1 VCKDVGVSIP
11 SVYVWVCLYY
21 QCMCGCVYAIS
32 VCVGVSMPSVYV
44 WVCLCHQ
51 CMCGCVECLLMLL
64 NVPSCNWPDMGLRH
78 TSCPPHQAG
87 G

>member
-1 VCKDVGVSIP
+1 MCLFVSKVGVPVCKQGECVCLCMHELLDALCVLSVGVSLCTRM
-11 SVYVWVCLYY
+11 WVCPY
-21 QCMCGCVYAIS
+21 
-32 VCVGVSMPSVYV
+32 
-44 WVCLCHQ
+44 HQ

-64 NVPSCNWPDMGLRH
+64 NVSSCNWPDMGLRH

>member
-11 SVYVWVCLYY
+11 SVYVWVCLCH

-44 WVCLCHQ
+44 WVCRVFTNA
-51 CMCGCVECLLMLL
+51 VECSQLQL
-64 NVPSCNWPDMGLRH
+64 
-78 TSCPPHQAG
+78 A
-87 G
+87 